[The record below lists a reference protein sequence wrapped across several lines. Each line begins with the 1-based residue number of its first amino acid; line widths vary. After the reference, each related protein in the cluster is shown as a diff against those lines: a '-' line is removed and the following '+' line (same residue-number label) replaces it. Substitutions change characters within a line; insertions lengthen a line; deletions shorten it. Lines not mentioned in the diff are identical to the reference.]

1 MTHAERFLAD
11 IEAFLIRS
19 GMTATAFGTA
29 ALNDPSFVPDLRNGR
44 KPNLGL
50 VDRVH
55 TFIEA
60 HDSPPQ
66 APEQGGEDQHPH
78 ANDGAA
84 ADSVDAHEVTS

>member
-11 IEAFLIRS
+11 IEAFLTQS
-19 GMTATAFGTA
+19 GMSATAFGMA

-55 TFIEA
+55 AFMEA
-60 HDSPPQ
+60 QNSPPQ
-66 APEQGGEDQHPH
+66 APDQGDDQQDTH
-78 ANDGAA
+78 ADEGAA
-84 ADSVDAHEVTS
+84 ADAREVVR